1 MRVAA
6 YVRVSTSRQVKL
18 ETIDQQLEMVSRY
31 AREKGW
37 ELAEE
42 DIFRDD
48 GYSGTTLKRPALDAL
63 RDKARMRELG
73 VVVVPSPD
81 RLARN
86 YVHQMVLVEELEK
99 AGCKVEFVERPMS
112 SEPNDQ
118 LLLQIRGAV
127 AEYERTLLAE
137 RMRRGRLAKYKAGLL
152 LPWTH
157 TPYGLRVDPDRPRDP
172 AGVSLDEAK
181 AAVVAEI
188 FAAYLEP
195 GMSLFGVSR
204 HLREMGVSA
213 PRGGKAWST
222 ATLRGI
228 MTNPVYTGKVYA
240 GRVRY
245 RPARIRRS
253 ATHPIGHPHN
263 SSDPLPEEEWIF
275 IGEVPEVVGQEQFDL
290 VAQKLS
296 KNKSF
301 ARRNNKANEHLLRA
315 LVSCG
320 ECMLAS
326 IAVAKTF
333 GKNND
338 RKQRYYVCSGK
349 FNKAQCAPEEKCSSR
364 YAPAEQLDEIVWKD
378 LCEVLTH
385 PESITEALRRA
396 HGGEWLP
403 QELKARQENLRKGRS
418 ALGRQLERLTEA
430 YLGEVIPLAEY
441 QRRRK
446 DLEQRDE
453 SLAAQERQLRSQS
466 RQRMELVGVAGSIED
481 FCERV
486 RGGLADATFEQKRK
500 LVEVLIDRVIVTGE
514 EVEIRYVI
522 PTDPSSEH
530 VRFCHLRSDYLD
542 YPTSW

>member
-1 MRVAA
+1 
-6 YVRVSTSRQVKL
+6 
-18 ETIDQQLEMVSRY
+18 
-31 AREKGW
+31 
-37 ELAEE
+37 
-42 DIFRDD
+42 
-48 GYSGTTLKRPALDAL
+48 
-63 RDKARMRELG
+63 
-73 VVVVPSPD
+73 
-81 RLARN
+81 
-86 YVHQMVLVEELEK
+86 
-99 AGCKVEFVERPMS
+99 
-112 SEPNDQ
+112 
-118 LLLQIRGAV
+118 
-127 AEYERTLLAE
+127 
-137 RMRRGRLAKYKAGLL
+137 
-152 LPWTH
+152 
-157 TPYGLRVDPDRPRDP
+157 
-172 AGVSLDEAK
+172 
-181 AAVVAEI
+181 
-188 FAAYLEP
+188 
-195 GMSLFGVSR
+195 MSLFGVCR
-204 HLREMGVSA
+204 HLREMGVPA

-228 MTNPVYTGKVYA
+228 LTNPVYTGKVYA

-263 SSDPLPEEEWIF
+263 SSDPLPEDEWIF

-290 VAQKLS
+290 VAHKLS
-296 KNKSF
+296 KNQSF

-349 FNKAQCAPEEKCSSR
+349 FNKAQSAPEEKCPSR
-364 YAPAEQLDEIVWKD
+364 YAPAEQLEEIVWKD

-486 RGGLADATFEQKRK
+486 RGGLAEATFEQKRK
-500 LVEVLIDRVIVTGE
+500 LVELLIDRVIVTGE

-542 YPTSW
+542 HPPPRQHRESGPWRRLLASSVGKMRVVQ